1 MESRNLHD
9 VLMEMGEALLE
20 GFLAGVEELRKGYAF
35 AALRDCFSFY
45 GATAKER
52 HYILH
57 SKRKRIR
64 EKYKKR
70 AMRRMTRMLT
80 NPEEF
85 RDRRHPND

>member
-20 GFLAGVEELRKGYAF
+20 GFLTAIKGVRKAF
-35 AALRDCFSFY
+35 AAVRDCFSFY

-70 AMRRMTRMLT
+70 VSRRMTRMLT

-85 RDRRHPND
+85 RDRRHPHD

>member
-9 VLMEMGEALLE
+9 VLMEMGEALL
-20 GFLAGVEELRKGYAF
+20 GGLLAGIERLRKGF
-35 AALRDCFSFY
+35 ASLRDCFSFY

-70 AMRRMTRMLT
+70 VMRRMSRMLT

-85 RDRRHPND
+85 RDRRHPHD

>member
-1 MESRNLHD
+1 MESRNLHY

-20 GFLAGVEELRKGYAF
+20 GFLAGVEGLRKGF

-45 GATAKER
+45 GATVKER

-57 SKRKRIR
+57 SKQIR

-70 AMRRMTRMLT
+70 AIRRMTRMLT

>member
-1 MESRNLHD
+1 MESRSLYD
-9 VLMEMGEALLE
+9 ILMEMGEGLLE
-20 GFLAGVEELRKGYAF
+20 GFLAAVNGLKKV
-35 AALRDCFSFY
+35 AAAACDCFSFY
-45 GATAKER
+45 GATPKER

-70 AMRRMTRMLT
+70 MSRRMTRMLT

-85 RDRRHPND
+85 RDRRHPHD

>member
-9 VLMEMGEALLE
+9 VLMEMGEAILE
-20 GFLAGVEELRKGYAF
+20 GFITAVDGLKKAAAGA
-35 AALRDCFSFY
+35 RDCFSFY
-45 GATAKER
+45 GATVKER

>member
-1 MESRNLHD
+1 MDSRNLHD
-9 VLMEMGEALLE
+9 ILMEMGEALLE
-20 GFLAGVEELRKGYAF
+20 GLLAGVEGLRKGF
-35 AALRDCFSFY
+35 ATLRDCFSFY

-70 AMRRMTRMLT
+70 AMRRMNRMLT
-80 NPEEF
+80 DPEEF

>member
-1 MESRNLHD
+1 MESRNLYD
-9 VLMEMGEALLE
+9 VLMEIGEAILE
-20 GFLAGVEELRKGYAF
+20 GFRAAVEGLRKTC
-35 AALRDCFSFY
+35 AAARDCFSFY
-45 GATAKER
+45 GATTKER

-70 AMRRMTRMLT
+70 VSRRMTRMLT

-85 RDRRHPND
+85 RDRRHPHD

>member
-1 MESRNLHD
+1 MESRNLYD

-20 GFLAGVEELRKGYAF
+20 GFLAGIEGLRKAF
-35 AALRDCFSFY
+35 AAARDCFNFY

-70 AMRRMTRMLT
+70 VSRRMTRMLT
-80 NPEEF
+80 NPKEF
-85 RDRRHPND
+85 RDRRHPHD